1 MGDRLV
7 RTAGTPI
14 AQAQLDDLPPPTW
27 RSLVARGLP
36 QFAAEAVVPIAAFYI
51 AWRALGLAAGIGVST
66 VVSVALAVALIRAG
80 RDVGLVVAGAVFV
93 VIQAAVGL
101 VSGSATI
108 YLAQPVVLSALWGV
122 AYVVSVAVGRPLIGV
137 FASAW
142 YPFPAWFRASTPFRR
157 EFGMQSLVWAAYCFA
172 RAAFRLVLLLHAGV
186 GAFVLAS
193 FVTGTPVIAALLFW
207 GLWHARRSF
216 ARLEGVPA
224 DG

>member
-80 RDVGLVVAGAVFV
+80 RDVGLVVAGAGDRKSV
-93 VIQAAVGL
+93 V
-101 VSGSATI
+101 
-108 YLAQPVVLSALWGV
+108 
-122 AYVVSVAVGRPLIGV
+122 
-137 FASAW
+137 
-142 YPFPAWFRASTPFRR
+142 
-157 EFGMQSLVWAAYCFA
+157 
-172 RAAFRLVLLLHAGV
+172 
-186 GAFVLAS
+186 
-193 FVTGTPVIAALLFW
+193 
-207 GLWHARRSF
+207 
-216 ARLEGVPA
+216 
-224 DG
+224 